1 MFYKPFWFF
10 TLIRGILFYV
20 NENNYPEVWMNTT
33 QNVTLAI
40 PKDILRKAKILAVQK
55 NTSLSGLL
63 TQTLAELVAREEGYE
78 QARQRNLEMLKS
90 GFDLGTQGKMSWKRE
105 GLHER

>member
-1 MFYKPFWFF
+1 MEP
-10 TLIRGILFYV
+10 
-20 NENNYPEVWMNTT
+20 T

-63 TQTLAELVAREEGYE
+63 TQTLADMVANHEAYDR
-78 QARQRNLEMLKS
+78 ARQRNISLLKE
-90 GFDLGTQGKMSWKRE
+90 GLDLGTHGKTPWKRE
-105 GLHER
+105 ELHER

>member
-1 MFYKPFWFF
+1 MEP
-10 TLIRGILFYV
+10 
-20 NENNYPEVWMNTT
+20 T

-63 TQTLAELVAREEGYE
+63 TQTLADMVANHEAYDR
-78 QARQRNLEMLKS
+78 ARQRNMSLLKE
-90 GFDLGTQGKMSWKRE
+90 GLDLGTHGKSTWKRE
-105 GLHER
+105 ELHER

>member
-1 MFYKPFWFF
+1 MEP
-10 TLIRGILFYV
+10 I
-20 NENNYPEVWMNTT
+20 

-63 TQTLAELVAREEGYE
+63 TQTLADLVAHQEAYE
-78 QARQRNLEMLKS
+78 RARQRNLALLDR
-90 GFDLGTQGKMSWKRE
+90 GFDLGTHGTITLKRE
-105 GLHER
+105 ELHER

>member
-1 MFYKPFWFF
+1 MSA
-10 TLIRGILFYV
+10 
-20 NENNYPEVWMNTT
+20 T

-63 TQTLAELVAREEGYE
+63 THTFTDLVAHQEEYE
-78 QARQRNLEMLKS
+78 QARHRNLTMLKS
-90 GFDLGTQGKMSWKRE
+90 GFDLGTQGNIPWKRE
-105 GLHER
+105 ELHER

>member
-1 MFYKPFWFF
+1 ME
-10 TLIRGILFYV
+10 L
-20 NENNYPEVWMNTT
+20 T

-63 TQTLAELVAREEGYE
+63 TQTLTELVSRQESYE
-78 QARQRNLEMLKS
+78 QARQRNLEYLRR
-90 GFDLGTQGKMSWKRE
+90 GLDLGSQGTPSWTRE
-105 GLHER
+105 DIHER